1 VTDLNNR
8 RPIKA
13 RDTGWAKRF
22 AASLAK
28 AHVQPNLI
36 SATSVAFAVLG
47 GALLA
52 VSGVMPDWVR
62 PVAMVVAA
70 ACIQGR
76 LMCNLLDGM
85 VAVEHGEG
93 SKTGPIW
100 NELPD
105 RIADLMFLVGAGYS
119 AYGLGHNLGPNLG
132 WLAGS
137 LALLTAYVRELGRGL
152 GFPADFSGPMAK
164 QQRMAA
170 LTILCLIAAVEPL
183 WGGHG
188 LVMVA
193 GLIAIVIGTAL
204 TLTGRVTRLA
214 RALAAR
220 P

>member
-1 VTDLNNR
+1 MTNLENR
-8 RPIKA
+8 RPLKS
-13 RDTGWAKRF
+13 RDTGWAKRL

-28 AHVQPNLI
+28 ARVQPNLI

-62 PVAMVVAA
+62 PVAMILAA

-76 LMCNLLDGM
+76 LLCNLLDGM
-85 VAVEHGEG
+85 VALEHGEG
-93 SKTGPIW
+93 SKTGPLW
-100 NELPD
+100 NEVPD
-105 RIADLMFLVGAGYS
+105 RLADLMFLVGAGYS
-119 AYGLGHNLGPNLG
+119 AYGFNRNLGPDLG

-137 LALLTAYVRELGRGL
+137 LAILTAYVRELGRGL

-164 QQRMAA
+164 PQRMAA
-170 LTILCLIAAVEPL
+170 LTFLCLIAAVEPL

-193 GLIAIVIGTAL
+193 GLVAIVIGTAL
-204 TLTGRVTRLA
+204 TVTGRVRRLA

>member
-1 VTDLNNR
+1 MTDLENR

-13 RDTGWAKRF
+13 RETGWAKRF
-22 AASLAK
+22 AATLAK

-62 PVAMVVAA
+62 PVAMIVAA
-70 ACIQGR
+70 GCIQGR
-76 LMCNLLDGM
+76 LLCNLLDGM

-170 LTILCLIAAVEPL
+170 LTILCLVAAVEPL

-204 TLTGRVTRLA
+204 NITGRVARLA

>member
-1 VTDLNNR
+1 MTNLENR
-8 RPIKA
+8 RPLKS
-13 RDTGWAKRF
+13 RDTGWAKRL

-28 AHVQPNLI
+28 ARVQPNLI

-62 PVAMVVAA
+62 PVAMILAA

-76 LMCNLLDGM
+76 LLCNLLDGM
-85 VAVEHGEG
+85 VALEHGEG
-93 SKTGPIW
+93 SKTGPLW
-100 NELPD
+100 NEVPD
-105 RIADLMFLVGAGYS
+105 RLADLMFLVGAGYS

-132 WLAGS
+132 WLAGA

-164 QQRMAA
+164 PQRMAA
-170 LTILCLIAAVEPL
+170 LTFLCLIAAVEPL

-193 GLIAIVIGTAL
+193 GLVAIVIGTAL
-204 TLTGRVTRLA
+204 TVTGRVRRLA

>member
-1 VTDLNNR
+1 VTELGDR

-13 RDTGWAKRF
+13 RDSDWAKRL

-28 AHVQPNLI
+28 SRVQPNLI

-62 PVAMVVAA
+62 PVAMIVAA
-70 ACIQGR
+70 GCIQGR
-76 LMCNLLDGM
+76 LLCNLLDGM

-93 SKTGPIW
+93 SKTGPLW

-105 RIADLMFLVGAGYS
+105 RATDLMFLVGAGYS

-132 WLAGS
+132 WLAGA
-137 LALLTAYVRELGRGL
+137 LALMTAYVRELGRGL

-170 LTILCLIAAVEPL
+170 LTILCLIAAIEPF

-193 GLIAIVIGTAL
+193 GLVAIVIGTAL
-204 TLTGRVTRLA
+204 TVTGRVRRLA
-214 RALAAR
+214 QALAAR